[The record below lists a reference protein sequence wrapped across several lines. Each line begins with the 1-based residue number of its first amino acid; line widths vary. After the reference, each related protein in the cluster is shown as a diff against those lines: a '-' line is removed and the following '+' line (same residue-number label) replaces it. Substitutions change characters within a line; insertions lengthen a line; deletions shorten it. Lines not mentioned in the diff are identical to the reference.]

1 MATKKLR
8 VRVKRY
14 RATTR
19 TDGPVELGV
28 LEPLE
33 GREVEVAA
41 RDPLDAML
49 RVAEEEAR
57 GARGDYVEVIVDDG
71 ETRRILGVAP
81 RYTWSRALYYRPER
95 LLRVGIA
102 RGPPGIQEPQ
112 SPGGDG
118 EAGGGDE
125 TGSEAPEEAAVREAL
140 EETGVRARILAPLT
154 TTRYRNDRGELREIR
169 WFLMRGEGPVVLE
182 EELTG
187 GGFFEAE
194 EALEKLDFPED
205 KTLLEEALAHPA
217 LRR

>member
-1 MATKKLR
+1 MATRRLR

-14 RATTR
+14 RASTR
-19 TDGPVELGV
+19 AYGPVELGV

-33 GREVEVAA
+33 GREVEVTA

-71 ETRRILGVAP
+71 EARRILGVAP

-102 RGPPGIQEPQ
+102 RGPPGIQEPR

-118 EAGGGDE
+118 EAG
-125 TGSEAPEEAAVREAL
+125 SEAPEEAGSVGAV
-140 EETGVRARILAPLT
+140 
-154 TTRYRNDRGELREIR
+154 EL
-169 WFLMRGEGPVVLE
+169 GEGDIEWHRVD
-182 EELTG
+182 EELYV
-187 GGFFEAE
+187 FEGKAQLLSDDE
-194 EALEKLDFPED
+194 DVALVIIETPSGSRIVR
-205 KTLLEEALAHPA
+205 PA
-217 LRR
+217 PASLRRRRAS

>member
-19 TDGPVELGV
+19 TYGPVELGV

-125 TGSEAPEEAAVREAL
+125 TGSEAPEEAGSVGAV
-140 EETGVRARILAPLT
+140 
-154 TTRYRNDRGELREIR
+154 ELREGDIEWHR
-169 WFLMRGEGPVVLE
+169 VD
-182 EELTG
+182 EELYV
-187 GGFFEAE
+187 FEGKAQ
-194 EALEKLDFPED
+194 LLSDDED
-205 KTLLEEALAHPA
+205 VSLVIVETPSGSRIVRPA
-217 LRR
+217 PASLRRRRAS